1 MVGTMVKILIDNPL
15 LLVFLVAAVGY
26 PLGRLKFFGMS
37 LGVGAVLFVGIAV
50 GSLHPDLKAPEIVYV
65 LGQAL
70 FVYTVGLAAGPAFV
84 TSFRRDGM
92 RNNLLVAGALVGAG
106 VICVA
111 LQHVLHLHP
120 GVAAGMFAGSLTTS
134 PALAAV
140 LETIKQT
147 AAPELMD
154 QLLAEPVVG
163 FSVTYP
169 LGVIGV
175 VLAISLAQRLW
186 KVDYQAEAAKYRG
199 TGDDTAKNVTC
210 TLKIQNL
217 QPPGSTVAE
226 LGKLHGWSVLL
237 GRIKRGD
244 EFFMATPHTKLEN
257 GDLVMA
263 VGDPDEL
270 AQVAIAFGERR
281 RGIRVDRTEYEYRRI
296 FVSNPG
302 VVGRTIGQLNLT
314 ERFGE
319 VVTEVR
325 RGDDEFQP
333 NAEMVL
339 ELGDIVRVLTHRD
352 HMDEVSAFFGDSY
365 RKVSEVDIMTF
376 SFGLVLGMCVGL
388 IPFPFPGGGV
398 LKLGFAGGPLVVAL
412 ILGTYGRVGGMVW
425 TLPYSVNM
433 TVRQIGLVLFL
444 ASIGTRAGYT
454 FIQTL
459 SRGGGPVIFLS
470 GALITFFASFSVLW
484 IGYRLMKI
492 PMSFLTGM
500 VAGMHTQIA
509 VLGFAKDQTG
519 NDYPDQGYASVY
531 PIATIG
537 KIILVH
543 LIVSA
548 PW

>member
-1 MVGTMVKILIDNPL
+1 MVKILTENPL
-15 LLVFLVAAVGY
+15 LLLFLVAAIGY
-26 PLGRLKFFGMS
+26 PLGRVKICGMS

-50 GSLHPDLKAPEIVYV
+50 GSMHPDLKSPEIVYV

-84 TSFRRDGM
+84 ASLRRDGL
-92 RNNLLVAGALVGAG
+92 RNNLLVAGALTAAAVL
-106 VICVA
+106 CVV
-111 LQHVLHLHP
+111 LQHTLELNP
-120 GVAAGMFAGSLTTS
+120 RMAAGMFAGSLTTS

-140 LETIKQT
+140 LDTIKQT
-147 AAPELMD
+147 AAPGLLD
-154 QLLAEPVVG
+154 HLLAEPVVG

-169 LGVIGV
+169 IGIIGV

-186 KVDYQAEAAKYRG
+186 RVDYAAEALRLRG
-199 TGDDTAKNVTC
+199 PADDTSKNVTC
-210 TLKIQNL
+210 TLKIHKL
-217 QPPGSTVAE
+217 DPPGSTVAE
-226 LGKLHGWSVLL
+226 LGKLHGWSVLF

-244 EFFMATPHTKLEN
+244 EFFMATPHTKLQNE
-257 GDLVMA
+257 DLVMA
-263 VGDPDEL
+263 VGDTDEL
-270 AQVAIAFGERR
+270 ARVAIAFGERR
-281 RGIRVDRTEYEYRRI
+281 RGIRIDRTEYEYRRI

-302 VVGRTIGQLNLT
+302 VVGRTIGQLNLR

-325 RGDDEFQP
+325 RGDDEYQP
-333 NAEMVL
+333 HAELVL
-339 ELGDIVRVLTHRD
+339 VLGDIVRVLTHRE
-352 HMDEVSAFFGDSY
+352 HMEEVSAFFGNSY

-376 SFGLVLGMCVGL
+376 SFGLVLGLCVGL
-388 IPFPFPGGGV
+388 IPIPFPGGGV
-398 LKLGFAGGPLVVAL
+398 LRLGFAGGPLIVAL
-412 ILGTYGRVGGMVW
+412 ILGTYGRMGGMVW
-425 TLPYSVNM
+425 SIPYAANM

-459 SRGGGPVIFLS
+459 SQGGGAAIFVA
-470 GALITFFASFSVLW
+470 GCMITFSASFSVLW
-484 IGYRLMKI
+484 IGYRIMKI
-492 PMSFLTGM
+492 PMSFLAGM

-519 NDYPDQGYASVY
+519 NDFPDQGYAAVY
-531 PIATIG
+531 PVATIG

-543 LIVSA
+543 VIVSS